1 MLAEWSDF
9 CVAQV
14 GASAALLGLRFVG
27 VSINLG
33 RILTLAG
40 LPDRALLA
48 LVLILNVLVTATLML
63 VPGQPLRLLGAEVL
77 IAGTVVWGVGT
88 RLQSRAFRGNPDR
101 NRAATI
107 GNLLLLEFA
116 ALPFVVAGV
125 ALLLGYPAGLYGI
138 VAGILASFIKA
149 VADAW
154 VLLIEINR

>member
-14 GASAALLGLRFVG
+14 GASAALLGLLFVG
-27 VSINLG
+27 SSINLG
-33 RILTLAG
+33 RILALAG

-48 LVLILNVLVTATLML
+48 LVLIYVLVTATLML

-77 IAGTVVWGVGT
+77 IAGTLVWGVGT
-88 RLQSRAFRGNPDR
+88 RTPVPGVSRQPGPEPGRHHRQPFASRVRGAAFRSCRGGIAPR
-101 NRAATI
+101 LSHRALR
-107 GNLLLLEFA
+107 G
-116 ALPFVVAGV
+116 GR
-125 ALLLGYPAGLYGI
+125 
-138 VAGILASFIKA
+138 AGILASFIKA

>member
-14 GASAALLGLRFVG
+14 GASAALLGLLFVG

-33 RILTLAG
+33 RILALAG

-77 IAGTVVWGVGT
+77 IAG
-88 RLQSRAFRGNPDR
+88 
-101 NRAATI
+101 
-107 GNLLLLEFA
+107 
-116 ALPFVVAGV
+116 VVAGV
-125 ALLLGYPAGLYGI
+125 ALLFGYTAGLYGI